1 MTQTLSVIKADIGGM
16 VGHSSM
22 HPDVL
27 DHGREQIEQAVQNG
41 LLIDGQAHACGDDM
55 FLIMSHDRGEDDE
68 TLHKFAWDTFQ
79 SGTDVARKLHL
90 YGAGQDLLVD
100 AFSGNIRGAG
110 PGSAELELIERPSEP
125 VIVFMGDKT
134 AAGSFNLHSTKCL
147 PILSTQLDSL

>member
-55 FLIMSHDRGEDDE
+55 FLI
-68 TLHKFAWDTFQ
+68 
-79 SGTDVARKLHL
+79 
-90 YGAGQDLLVD
+90 LL
-100 AFSGNIRGAG
+100 S
-110 PGSAELELIERPSEP
+110 LI
-125 VIVFMGDKT
+125 
-134 AAGSFNLHSTKCL
+134 
-147 PILSTQLDSL
+147 QL